1 MNGYYNAFGEIVYNK
16 NMTVNTSNKIREN
29 FYTLPD
35 VNDPSVY
42 RINVPQNNNSTLKNI
57 ISIANN
63 TNATLNQLP
72 TSGYILIDNFNGQ
85 TVIPVEQ
92 VTADL
97 LSGAIAKLNS
107 NLPPSTQ
114 LQFSASDISNI
125 INRTAAIPNDSL
137 NQTVT
142 MPTPLVEPVGLA
154 TSVPAG
160 ISMPAESP
168 SLTVPTVPL
177 QNMPPQ
183 INQPQPFMNLYTQ
196 SSPGSQGLFNRFP
209 DVIQQIVVSITMAV
223 INLQEQT
230 QFLQQQIPVLQQ
242 QITTLSSQN
251 SQSSQGLLR
260 QLQNFIQT
268 KVTFFSQTQSKVN
281 VNSTPT
287 IINTLYNQTQND
299 MNSLTTLKQQANQNK
314 INNPQVTQLQNQIN
328 TLQNNIN
335 FVSQEFS
342 LDRLITLVNYTNQ
355 NNSSKYTP
363 ELLSTIKGLIQAF
376 DPNTQYFKQT
386 IYTLIS

>member
-16 NMTVNTSNKIREN
+16 NMTVNTSNKIHEN

-72 TSGYILIDNFNGQ
+72 SSGYILIDNFNGQ

-114 LQFSASDISNI
+114 LQFSGSDISNI

-137 NQTVT
+137 NQNVV

-154 TSVPAG
+154 TSVPAATL
-160 ISMPAESP
+160 PVPP
-168 SLTVPTVPL
+168 SVTL

-183 INQPQPFMNLYTQ
+183 INQPQPFINLYSQ

-335 FVSQEFS
+335 FVNQEFS

-376 DPNTQYFKQT
+376 DPNTQYFKQS